1 MSLDGKTLKV
11 CSCNRTVALD
21 AKALASALKL
31 KAPLQVHDQLC
42 RRDANAFQAALGDSD
57 VIVACTQE
65 AALFGELAAG
75 AGSQSKLQFVNVRE
89 QAGWSGERSKTMP
102 KIAALVAMAA
112 LPEAEPAPAVEFKS
126 AGQVLIV
133 GPAAAALDWAE
144 RLAEQFDVS
153 VLATDSR
160 GGELPLERR
169 YAVWSGKGHQHHR
182 LAGRLRGRVAAAEP
196 DRSRAVHPLQCLRA
210 GLSGKRDRFQLPGRP
225 RQVQVPPRLRQGLR
239 RDRRHRFLARRRCP
253 QGKLRHRP
261 GFVAPAADR
270 HRAAAAGLPRAWG

>member
-31 KAPLQVHDQLC
+31 KAPLQVHNQLC
-42 RRDANAFQAALGDSD
+42 RRDATAFQAALGDPD

-65 AALFGELAAG
+65 ASLFGELAAG
-75 AGSQSKLQFVNVRE
+75 AGSVAKLQFVNVRE

-112 LPEAEPAPAVEFKS
+112 LPEPEPAQAVEFKS

-133 GPAAAALDWAE
+133 GPAAAAIDWAE
-144 RLAEQFDVS
+144 RLSEQFDVS

-160 GGELPLERR
+160 DAVLPLERR
-169 YAVWSGKGHQHHR
+169 YAVWSKPPSP
-182 LAGRLRGRVAAAEP
+182 LARRLRGQWQQQNPIDLELCTRATRACRPARKARSISATRSTSTSASRIAPASRPAA
-196 DRSRAVHPLQCLRA
+196 RSARSISSA
-210 GLSGKRDRFQLPGRP
+210 P
-225 RQVQVPPRLRQGLR
+225 RISR
-239 RDRRHRFLARRRCP
+239 RMRARRASTSSWIC
-253 QGKLRHRP
+253 
-261 GFVAPAADR
+261 
-270 HRAAAAGLPRAWG
+270 RASR